1 MSELVVVDNYRFHYA
16 QSPAELGPWSFGLAQ
31 GECVLLLGA
40 NGAGKSTV
48 CRLLNGLIPYR
59 YAGQQTGSV
68 RIAGHATEQLNSLI
82 WSQLVGS
89 LSQRPANQILGHTVA
104 RDLAW
109 SLAQQGLPRPTI
121 AAKVSELAERFSLL
135 DLLQRQPQS
144 LSGGEIQRLALANLL
159 ARNPVLV
166 VLDEPC
172 AALDAAG
179 VQLVRQV
186 IQQLQQQGTSIVIA
200 EQRPQ
205 LLSDL
210 ATRALGFE
218 KGQLIYDGPIDEIVQ
233 SEEWSV
239 IQNKSTVEPM
249 LTWHKL
255 GYKRNQ
261 SPIFANFSEQLDCAQ
276 VGLVGSNGSG
286 KTSLLQLTNG
296 VLRPQTGW
304 ICYQQ
309 HSITQ
314 QRADQRAAYLA
325 SLPQDL
331 RSFFYRPTVAEEL
344 TCADPTWREQLIER
358 FGLAELLARSPFQL
372 SGGEQRRVALACAL
386 LNKPRVLLLDEPTAG
401 LDYAGR
407 WQLRELLQTLAQ
419 QVSALMSSHD
429 LAWLGSLTSR
439 WLRLPQATAGA

>member
-1 MSELVVVDNYRFHYA
+1 MSELVVVENYRFRYA
-16 QSPAELGPWSFGLAQ
+16 QALVELGPWSFGLAQ

-68 RIAGHATEQLNSLI
+68 SIAGHATEQLNSPT

-121 AAKVSELAERFSLL
+121 AAKVSELAERFGLL
-135 DLLQRQPQS
+135 ELLQRQPQS

-159 ARNPVLV
+159 ARNPILV

-179 VQLVRQV
+179 VQLVRHV
-186 IQQLQQQGTSIVIA
+186 IQQLQQQGTTVVIA

-205 LLSDL
+205 LLRDL
-210 ATRALGFE
+210 ATRALSFE
-218 KGQLIYDGPIDEIVQ
+218 KGQLIYDGTVSAIVQ
-233 SEEWSV
+233 NEEWSV
-239 IQNKSTVEPM
+239 VQNKLKIKPM

-261 SPIFANFSEQLDCAQ
+261 RPIFANFSEQLDCTQ
-276 VGLVGSNGSG
+276 VGLVGPNGSG
-286 KTSLLQLTNG
+286 KTSLLQLTSG

-309 HSITQ
+309 RPINQ
-314 QRADQRAAYLA
+314 QRADQRATYLA
-325 SLPQDL
+325 SPPQDL

-386 LNKPRVLLLDEPTAG
+386 LHKPKILLLDEPTAG

-419 QVSALMSSHD
+419 QVSALISSHD
-429 LAWLGSLTSR
+429 LAWLASLTSR

>member
-1 MSELVVVDNYRFHYA
+1 MSELVVVENYRFRYA
-16 QSPAELGPWSFGLAQ
+16 QAQAELGPWSFGLGR

-48 CRLLNGLIPYR
+48 CRMLNGLIPYR

-68 RIAGHATEQLNSLI
+68 RIAGYATEQLNSPM

-109 SLAQQGLPRPTI
+109 SLAQQGL
-121 AAKVSELAERFSLL
+121 AERFGLL
-135 DLLQRQPQS
+135 ELLQRQPQS

-159 ARNPVLV
+159 ARNPILV

-179 VQLVRQV
+179 VQLVRQL
-186 IQQLQQQGTSIVIA
+186 IQQLQQQGTSVVIA

-210 ATRALGFE
+210 ATRALSFE
-218 KGQLIYDGPIDEIVQ
+218 KGQLVYDGPVDSIVQ
-233 SEEWSV
+233 NEEWSV
-239 IQNKSTVEPM
+239 IQNNPKVDPM

-261 SPIFANFSEQLDCAQ
+261 SRIFANFSEQLDCTQ
-276 VGLVGSNGSG
+276 VGLVGPNGSG
-286 KTSLLQLTNG
+286 KTSLLQLTSG

-309 HSITQ
+309 RPITQ

-407 WQLRELLQTLAQ
+407 WQLRELLQTLVQ

-429 LAWLGSLTSR
+429 LAWLASLTSR
-439 WLRLPQATAGA
+439 WLRLPQATTSP

>member
-1 MSELVVVDNYRFHYA
+1 MSELVVVDDYRFRYSQA
-16 QSPAELGPWSFGLAQ
+16 QVELGPWSFGLVR

-48 CRLLNGLIPYR
+48 CRMLNGLIPYR

-68 RIAGHATEQLNSLI
+68 RIAGHATEQLNSPT

-109 SLAQQGLPRPTI
+109 SLAQQDLPRPMI
-121 AAKVSELAERFSLL
+121 AAKVCELAERFGLL
-135 DLLQRQPQS
+135 ELLQRQPQG

-159 ARNPVLV
+159 ARNPILV

-179 VQLVRQV
+179 VQLVRHM
-186 IQQLQQQGTSIVIA
+186 IQQLLQQGTSIVIA

-210 ATRALGFE
+210 ATRALGFAH
-218 KGQLIYDGPIDEIVQ
+218 GQLVYDGAVAAIVQ
-233 SEEWSV
+233 NEEWSV
-239 IQNKSTVEPM
+239 VQSEPKVKST

-255 GYKRNQ
+255 GYKRNHH
-261 SPIFANFSEQLDCAQ
+261 PIFANFSERLDYAQ
-276 VGLVGSNGSG
+276 VGLVGPNGSG
-286 KTSLLQLTNG
+286 KTSLLQLTSG

-309 HSITQ
+309 NSITQ
-314 QRADQRAAYLA
+314 QRADQRATYLA

-344 TCADPTWREQLIER
+344 TCDDPTWQEQLIAR

-386 LNKPRVLLLDEPTAG
+386 LNKPHVLLLDEPTAG

-419 QVSALMSSHD
+419 QVSALISSHD
-429 LAWLGSLTSR
+429 LAWLASLTSR
-439 WLRLPQATAGA
+439 WLRLPQATASA